1 MIAKSNVP
9 WYNHD
14 HAMHANGFG
23 FEFRSTH
30 SRETYRVD
38 VKPAHTACM
47 GAAPRMRVTVAAAAH
62 FDSSVYG
69 SRRTEMFTVVVW
81 PSELPADPPGHSP
94 ASSLSPT
101 RAASSRRVSST
112 AATSA
117 ASTSARTTRSSLFFD
132 QFRNVLETTSRTS
145 RAAEPFRASPCFGA
159 FPENCSAVDASA
171 NPKLSLPDTT
181 CSVGSNTRSPGN
193 GFSMTFRIIVTF
205 PCSPHAVACTY
216 TFVPYW
222 MFSVN
227 EKPSPTT
234 NARYT
239 TTRGLRAGVNHPA
252 AGDAHPRLFHGESF
266 SGTEP
271 PSTLNP
277 RFPAAASIGEGI
289 SPGGPRPSRRSRSQ
303 VG

>member
-47 GAAPRMRVTVAAAAH
+47 GAAPRMSVTVAAAPH

-81 PSELPADPPGHSP
+81 PSELDDDPSAGHSP

-101 RAASSRRVSST
+101 RARVSSS
-112 AATSA
+112 AAASA
-117 ASTSARTTRSSLFFD
+117 ASTSARTTRSSLSPD
-132 QFRNVLETTSRTS
+132 QFKNVLETTSKTS
-145 RAAEPFRASPCFGA
+145 RAAEPKMSPCFGA
-159 FPENCSAVDASA
+159 FPENCPAVDASA
-171 NPKLSLPDTT
+171 NPKLSLLDT

-193 GFSMTFRIIVTF
+193 GFSMTVRIIVTF

>member
-1 MIAKSNVP
+1 MQAKTL
-9 WYNHD
+9 
-14 HAMHANGFG
+14 G

-47 GAAPRMRVTVAAAAH
+47 GAAPRKSVTVVAAPH
-62 FDSSVYG
+62 FASSVYG

-81 PSELPADPPGHSP
+81 PSELPDDPPGHSP

-101 RAASSRRVSST
+101 RAAAASRRVSST
-112 AATSA
+112 AAASA
-117 ASTSARTTRSSLFFD
+117 ASTSSRTTRSSLSPD
-132 QFRNVLETTSRTS
+132 KFRNVLETTSRTS
-145 RAAEPFRASPCFGA
+145 RAAEPRRLSSGFGA
-159 FPENCSAVDASA
+159 DENCSASASA
-171 NPKLSLPDTT
+171 NPKRSLLDT

-222 MFSVN
+222 IFSVN

-271 PSTLNP
+271 PSLNP
-277 RFPAAASIGEGI
+277 CFPAAASTGFP
-289 SPGGPRPSRRSRSQ
+289 PGGPRPSLRSRSQ